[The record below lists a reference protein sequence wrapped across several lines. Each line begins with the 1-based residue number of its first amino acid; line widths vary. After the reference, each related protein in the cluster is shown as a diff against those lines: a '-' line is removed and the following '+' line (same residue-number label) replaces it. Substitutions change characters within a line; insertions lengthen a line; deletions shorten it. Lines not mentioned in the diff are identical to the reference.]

1 MRAQA
6 NFLNVNSEAIKCK
19 LKALSPIRGQYLAHV
34 MSIWSREDFFG
45 EKKSAIRA
53 QKRANRRNFAQ
64 TGAILKSARFRFYFI
79 KFSMLKC
86 VLFSIEPLEIDF
98 RLAATSMCQLGILTW
113 DVLQCFL
120 ANTFAAAS
128 GWPIVFH
135 PPAR

>member
-1 MRAQA
+1 MQ
-6 NFLNVNSEAIKCK
+6 IKG
-19 LKALSPIRGQYLAHV
+19 LESNQRPILSACHVHMVQRG
-34 MSIWSREDFFG
+34 FFVH
-45 EKKSAIRA
+45 AIRA